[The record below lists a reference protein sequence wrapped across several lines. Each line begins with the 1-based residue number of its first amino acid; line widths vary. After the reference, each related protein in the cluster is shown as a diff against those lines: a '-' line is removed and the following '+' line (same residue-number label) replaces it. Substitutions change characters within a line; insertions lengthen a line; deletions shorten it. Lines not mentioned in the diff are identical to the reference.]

1 MSSFILRASVSFFLM
16 IRRPPTSTRT
26 DTLFPYTT
34 LFRAILHRDDA
45 VRDAKAEVVM
55 RMNTALCLGL
65 QDAVV
70 SRKPRG
76 ILIHRHRAAAVGDVD
91 AMRAIAFHEQRLLR
105 QRIGR
110 RHMAHHKE
118 ARDIH
123 AKAPRRLRSED
134 H

>member
-1 MSSFILRASVSFFLM
+1 ML
-16 IRRPPTSTRT
+16 
-26 DTLFPYTT
+26 
-34 LFRAILHRDDA
+34 
-45 VRDAKAEVVM
+45 
-55 RMNTALCLGL
+55 MNTALCLGL

-123 AKAPRRLRSED
+123 AKAPRRLDMLLRDVGRSEEPTSELQSLMRNPYAVFCSKKKTT
-134 H
+134 